1 MNWREWQHIQS
12 KKKMDYGINMTSVDA
27 KFMPLIVGPLF
38 QMGRQNLIIF
48 LFKNNSFM
56 FSKLFWFFNIK
67 NNFLKIKIYIS
78 EFWKYWYSKIHE
90 NKKR

>member
-1 MNWREWQHIQS
+1 
-12 KKKMDYGINMTSVDA
+12 
-27 KFMPLIVGPLF
+27 
-38 QMGRQNLIIF
+38 MGRQNLIIF
-48 LFKNNSFM
+48 LFKNNIFM

>member
-1 MNWREWQHIQS
+1 
-12 KKKMDYGINMTSVDA
+12 
-27 KFMPLIVGPLF
+27 
-38 QMGRQNLIIF
+38 MGRQNLIIF